1 MGSSS
6 SPQSSENQRLFLF
19 LCSSIQRMQFH
30 IFLVCLQM
38 YKNETHEWLDLFLF
52 FSVCSDFVSLVA
64 FHSHP
69 DFDLFCYL

>member
-19 LCSSIQRMQFH
+19 CAVLFKECNFIF
-30 IFLVCLQM
+30 FLVCLQM

-69 DFDLFCYL
+69 DFDVFCYL